1 MENKTTDDVNESES
15 ESLDE
20 DLVYNIPKEEQNK
33 ETEENNIDSGL
44 GDLEIGEDLTSVDL
58 DELFN

>member
-1 MENKTTDDVNESES
+1 MEFPSK
-15 ESLDE
+15 LLE
-20 DLVYNIPKEEQNK
+20 DLVYNIPKEEQSK
-33 ETEENNIDSGL
+33 ETEENNIDSDL